1 VKADMVEAADRADG
15 TTAALNLMFRPASIA
30 VIGVSASVDV
40 GRMRY
45 ANQVLANLEASDFSG
60 SVMPVGPRLSAAGS
74 YTDVSLLPEPAD
86 MAFLAVPAHKVAAA
100 VEDCARA
107 GIRFV
112 VVGTAGFTETASAE
126 GAAHLGALRS
136 VAKETGVRVVGPVS
150 SGFYNVSGG
159 ISVGYNPSNSAR
171 FRPGGIAVFGHSG
184 AFLDPL
190 PLLVQAGGGGLSLL
204 CASGL
209 EVDVS
214 VLDLAEYGLADRH
227 TRVIGLVLDSVADG
241 ARLRRLA
248 LAAARVGKTIV
259 VLKIGT
265 SARGAELA
273 VAHSSR
279 LAGDNDKYDEFFRA
293 CGIAVTRTLESFA
306 AAACLLERY
315 GPCTGA
321 LASVINSGAGASL
334 LADRAH
340 DYRVPVATLS
350 PEASDRLAGLRRF
363 AHTNAP
369 PNNPVDLGVMNQGE
383 EARKEIL
390 SALSED
396 PGVGIMLGVALF
408 PDDATLLSF
417 AASLDAGR
425 TADNKPFIML
435 CPTGLAAGGRAELER
450 GGVPLVS
457 GTDDCMQA
465 IAALLAQG
473 HASMYSD
480 DSQLRDATRAS
491 TAQSA
496 LAAVGAR
503 PALTEAESLRVLAE
517 CGLPTVPMYVC
528 DDEESVVAAALEL
541 GWPVVVKGVEEGT
554 THKTERGLVH
564 LDLADLDA
572 VKQAYAAL
580 GRGQALVQRQVKPRA
595 EAIVGFVASQET
607 GPMLVAGLGGI
618 YAEQLQDTCLWA
630 VPASREAVRT
640 RLLESTLGRIVTSTR
655 WPREDTLDALVGALM
670 SVQEAAQALGSR
682 VTAIDVNPMV
692 LGDDGVVAVDALV
705 TLRSQ

>member
-1 VKADMVEAADRADG
+1 VEADTVEAAGRTDG
-15 TTAALNLMFRPASIA
+15 TAALLNLMFRPASIA
-30 VIGVSASVDV
+30 VVGVSASVDV

-45 ANQVLANLEASDFSG
+45 ANQVLSNLVASDFSG
-60 SVMPVGPRLSAAGS
+60 LVMPVGSRLSAPGT
-74 YTDVSLLPEPAD
+74 YTDVSLLPSPPD
-86 MAFLAVPAHKVAAA
+86 MAFVAVPADRVAAA

-126 GAAHLGALRS
+126 GAAHLTALRS
-136 VAKETGVRVVGPVS
+136 VANETGVRVVGPVS
-150 SGFYNVSGG
+150 SGFYNVTDGM
-159 ISVGYNPSNSAR
+159 SVGYNPSNSAR
-171 FRPGGIAVFGHSG
+171 LRPGAIAVFGHSG

-190 PLLVQAGGGGLSLL
+190 PLLVQTGGGGLSLL

-227 TRVIGLVLDSVADG
+227 TRVIGLVLDSVPDG

-248 LAAARVGKTIV
+248 LAAAQAGKTIV

-265 SARGAELA
+265 STRGAELA

-279 LAGDNDKYDEFFRA
+279 LAADNSSYDEFFRA

-334 LADRAH
+334 LADRAQ
-340 DYRVPVATLS
+340 DYGVPVATLS
-350 PEASDRLAGLRRF
+350 PEACDRLAGLRRF
-363 AHTNAP
+363 AYTNAP
-369 PNNPVDLGVMNQGE
+369 PNNPIDLGVMNQGQ
-383 EARKEIL
+383 EAQQGIL

-396 PGVGIMLGVALF
+396 PGVGILLGVALF
-408 PDDATLLSF
+408 PSDPTLLSF

-425 TADNKPFIML
+425 TADGKPFIML
-435 CPTGLAAGGRAELER
+435 CPAGLAPGARGELEK

-465 IAALLAQG
+465 IAALLAQSN
-473 HASMYSD
+473 ASTWSD
-480 DSQLRDATRAS
+480 DSQPRDATRAAI
-491 TAQSA
+491 AQSA

-503 PALTEAESLRVLAE
+503 SVLTEAESLRLLAE
-517 CGLPTVPMYVC
+517 CGLPTVPMRVC
-528 DDEESVVAAALEL
+528 DDEESVVAAASEL
-541 GWPVVVKGVEEGT
+541 GWPVVVKGIEEGT
-554 THKTERGLVH
+554 AHKTERGLVH
-564 LDLADLDA
+564 LDLADFDA

-580 GRGQALVQRQVKPRA
+580 GRGQVLVQRQVKPRV
-595 EAIVGFVASQET
+595 EAIAGFVASQET

-618 YAEQLQDTCLWA
+618 YAEQLRDTCLWA
-630 VPASREAVRT
+630 VPASRPAVRT
-640 RLLESTLGRIVTSTR
+640 RLAESTLGRIITGAR
-655 WPREDTLDALVGALM
+655 WPREDTLDVLVDALM
-670 SVQEAAQALGSR
+670 SVQDAAQALGSR
-682 VTAIDVNPMV
+682 VTAIDVNPLV
-692 LGDDGVVAVDALV
+692 LGDEGVVAVDALV
-705 TLRSQ
+705 TLRAQ